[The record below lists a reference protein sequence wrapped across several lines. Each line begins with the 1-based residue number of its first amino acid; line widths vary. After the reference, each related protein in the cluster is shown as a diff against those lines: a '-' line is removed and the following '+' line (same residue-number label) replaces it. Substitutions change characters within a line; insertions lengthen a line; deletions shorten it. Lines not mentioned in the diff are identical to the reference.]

1 MSNWETLLD
10 IIHGEKGI
18 IMKKLTYLLAL
29 ILFSAIGCEGL
40 NKDEVVY
47 LDDEELQAFSDGLDA
62 DVGLSSSSINALN
75 AVLNKY
81 GKDGKH
87 RHDPG
92 FLWKVAAEM
101 QGKLSDEEKARLFKW
116 MDENSVPYLFGGGID
131 RKGHGGPKDGQGD
144 MDLRL
149 IFDVLDDNQKEAL
162 KAIMDSYGKQMR
174 AIMEE
179 VKAGTKDRDS
189 ARLELEALN
198 EAMKSE
204 IDDLLSDEQKQKLEE
219 LKAEMKQKM
228 ADARKAAHQA
238 MVDALEMTSEQDAG
252 LKTINEETNE
262 AVKVYLQQSKD
273 SGLDRKEVHEGLKSI
288 MADRDAKIEAL
299 FTEKQ
304 TEIIKIFTVL
314 GMQYDRHCGDKKDRD
329 GKEGDGRKG

>member
-1 MSNWETLLD
+1 
-10 IIHGEKGI
+10 
-18 IMKKLTYLLAL
+18 MKKLTYFLAL
-29 ILFSAIGCEGL
+29 ILFATMGCEGL
-40 NKDEVVY
+40 NKDEVVH

-62 DVGLSSSSINALN
+62 DVGLTTSSINALN
-75 AVLNKY
+75 AALNKH

-87 RHDPG
+87 RRDPG

-116 MDENSVPYLFGGGID
+116 MNENSVPYLFGGGMD

-144 MDLRL
+144 MDDLRL
-149 IFDVLDDNQKEAL
+149 IYDVLDDNQKEAL
-162 KAIMDSYGKQMR
+162 KTIMDSYGKQMR

-179 VKAGTKDRDS
+179 VRAGTKDKDT
-189 ARLELEALN
+189 ARVELEALD

-204 IDDLLSDEQKQKLEE
+204 IDDLLSDEQKQKIEE

-228 ADARKAAHQA
+228 AVAREAAHQA

-252 LKTINEETNE
+252 LKTINEEANE
-262 AVKVYLQQSKD
+262 AVRAYLQQSKD
-273 SGLDRKEVHEGLKSI
+273 SEFDRKEVHEGLKSI
-288 MADRDAKIEAL
+288 MADRNAKIEAL